1 MPPPLVGDTY
11 YGGGVTVMCIFREKN
26 LLLLA
31 MSAFIAGNLVLPVGA
46 AAAFELPDTGQTL
59 CYNTTSNAPDSCS
72 STGQDGEFAIN
83 PMNYTVNIGSDCALN
98 DALKCT
104 VTDNNTGLTWQSYA
118 TSMYNWYQASGTFQ
132 GYSNPNPIR
141 NICGEMSLGGYTDWR
156 IPTRKELL
164 SIVDYS
170 VPTPGPTV
178 NAASFLPTSAAA
190 YWSYNTAS
198 VGYMSTAWGVS
209 FRTGKTATDYQYS
222 YMMLRC
228 VRGPQVN
235 QSFTNNNDGTIT
247 DNNTGL
253 LWQWGETSAKS
264 WSDALAACNTLSLAG
279 SSDWRLPN
287 IRELVSILGE
297 AQLNPTLNTTF
308 FPNVVSSGYWSSTS
322 SATDPGSAWLVN
334 FSNGSTD
341 TGSKSS
347 ALYSRCVRG
356 SSVSSLAPP
365 VVATTAIS
373 DITKTTATG
382 GGDVTSGGSGAVSA
396 RGVCWRSSVNPT
408 TDDSCI
414 SGGTGT
420 GPFVSAITGLAPN
433 TQYHVRAYATNTAWT
448 TYGDDV
454 IFTTSSLPPSVST
467 TALSSITQTSASGGG
482 NVTDDGGGAVSAC
495 GVCWSESANPTIL
508 DNLATGDNCL
518 LHPFSSSITGLS
530 ALTSYHV
537 RAYATNPAGTSYG
550 EDISFTTNYCQ
561 IDVQRGGTSYSL
573 IQDAITNGSGSEIKA
588 VARTFQESLSFTNNS
603 DLVFSGGCACGL
615 GSISGVTNLH
625 GSITIAGSGGVTV
638 SNVSVY

>member
-1 MPPPLVGDTY
+1 
-11 YGGGVTVMCIFREKN
+11 MCIFRVKN

-31 MSAFIAGNLVLPVGA
+31 MSAFIAGNLVLPVEA
-46 AAAFELPDTGQTL
+46 AAAFKLPDTGQTL
-59 CYNTTSNAPDSCS
+59 CYNTTSNEPDSCS

-83 PMNYTVNIGSDCALN
+83 PMSYTVNIRSDCALN

-118 TSMYNWYQASGTFQ
+118 TSIYNWYQASGTFQ

-170 VPTPGPTV
+170 VPEPGPTV
-178 NAASFLPTSAAA
+178 NAASFLPTSAAS

-198 VGYMSTAWGVS
+198 VGYMSQAWGVS
-209 FRTGKTATDYQYS
+209 FRTGKTATEYEYS

-235 QSFTNNNDGTIT
+235 QSLTNNNDGTIT

-253 LWQWGETSAKS
+253 MWQRGETGAKS
-264 WSDALAACNTLSLAG
+264 WSDALAACNALSLANYT
-279 SSDWRLPN
+279 DWRLPN
-287 IRELVSILGE
+287 VRELVSILGE

-322 SATDPGSAWLVN
+322 SATDPDRAWLVN

-373 DITKTTATG
+373 DITTTTATG
-382 GGDVTSGGSGAVSA
+382 GGDVTSGGSGSVSA
-396 RGVCWRSSVNPT
+396 RGICWKSSVNPT

-420 GPFVSAITGLAPN
+420 GPFASAINGLAPN

-454 IFTTSSLPPSVST
+454 IFTTSSAPPTVITAAVTSITAT
-467 TALSSITQTSASGGG
+467 TASSGG
-482 NVTDDGGGAVSAC
+482 NITSDGGGAVSEC
-495 GVCWSESANPTIL
+495 GVCWSQSANPTISDSRDPKL
-508 DNLATGDNCL
+508 NCSL
-518 LHPFSSSITGLS
+518 GQFTSSISGLS
-530 ALTSYHV
+530 ALKSYHV

-550 EDISFTTNYCQ
+550 EDISFTTNLCES
-561 IDVQRGGTSYSL
+561 DVTRGGTSYGT
-573 IQDAITNGSGSEIKA
+573 IQEAITSGSGTEITA
-588 VARTFQESLSFTNNS
+588 VARVFQENLSFTNSSALALN
-603 DLVFSGGCACGL
+603 GGYACGF
-615 GSISGVTNLH
+615 GPVSGVTTVH
-625 GSITIAGSGGVTV
+625 GTITIAGSGSITV
-638 SNVSVY
+638 SNVAVY